1 MLKWIRYKK
10 GDNITEKMNNKI
22 LVNKRINN
30 ILRNKPK
37 SEIPTKKHI

>member
-10 GDNITEKMNNKI
+10 GNNITEKMNNKI

-30 ILRNKPK
+30 TLINKPK
-37 SEIPTKKHI
+37 SKLPTKTHI